1 MLLAVAVAL
10 AFADASIVVLGLP
23 DIYREMDTTV
33 VQASWV
39 ITVYALVVTI
49 VAAVL
54 ALLASRVRAG
64 LLTLIGLVAFAAG
77 SAVSGGAGNIGV
89 LFAGRGLQGV
99 GAALALVGSLPVLA
113 SLTGSSARGRTW
125 WVTAAAFGAAVGPAL
140 GGVLTQAFA
149 WRAIFIVQVPVA
161 LLALLALV
169 GPGRADA
176 DQTADQAGDPA
187 EGTIVAAG
195 EGPAATSWLANA
207 GELLTFAAL
216 VGALFLGV
224 LLLVVVWD
232 YQPIAGAVVV
242 SALPAASFAVRPLG
256 HRLAPAVAGGAGA
269 VLLAAGLAGLA
280 LLPRVSGWLAA
291 VAFAFCGAGMGLALS
306 VLGPASLPDGAR
318 PIRAASRSVAARHAG
333 LMLGLLLIAPVLAGQ
348 LEAKADQAALA
359 GTASMLE
366 AELPLRQKLPVAW
379 AVRNEIEST
388 PDGEVPDIDAVFQA
402 QGADDSE
409 ELAAAR
415 DDLVDRI
422 TAILTRAFRSSF
434 LIAAVLALLAL
445 VPIMLVAWRNRTV
458 APAVRPSLVPII
470 AAGLVTGAAIGFV
483 VAEWNRGAQEFGRY
497 EAADPCSAPP
507 DTYPGDGLDATVQR
521 IALSGLNGAACELDT
536 SREALVLSLD
546 SESGIGDVTWDRD
559 TAAEA
564 LQSGTSRAIDDAV
577 DRGTL
582 PSWAGR
588 VLGFVVE
595 RAPIGWLLERLPF

>member
-23 DIYREMDTTV
+23 DIYRELDTTV

-64 LLTLIGLVAFAAG
+64 LLTLIGLVTFAAG
-77 SAVSGGAGNIGV
+77 SAASGAAGSIGV
-89 LFAGRGLQGV
+89 LFAGRGLQGI
-99 GAALALVGSLPVLA
+99 GAALALVGSLPVLS
-113 SLTGSSARGRTW
+113 SLTGSSGRGRTW

-169 GPGRADA
+169 GPGRPDADRADDRADA
-176 DQTADQAGDPA
+176 AP
-187 EGTIVAAG
+187 VAADERPG
-195 EGPAATSWLANA
+195 ATTWLANA

-232 YQPIAGAVVV
+232 YQPIAGAAVV

-256 HRLAPAVAGGAGA
+256 HRLTAAVAGGAGA
-269 VLLAAGLAGLA
+269 VVLAAGLAGLA
-280 LLPRVSGWLAA
+280 VLPRVSGWLAA

-318 PIRAASRSVAARHAG
+318 PIAAASRSVAARHAG

-366 AELPLRQKLPVAW
+366 AELPLRQKIPVAW
-379 AVRNEIEST
+379 ALRNEIEST
-388 PDGEVPDIDAVFQA
+388 PDGEVPDIDAVFEA
-402 QGADDSE
+402 QGADDSD

-415 DDLVDRI
+415 DDLVEVI

-445 VPIMLVAWRNRTV
+445 VPILLVAWRSRTV
-458 APAVRPSLVPII
+458 AVAVRPSLAPII
-470 AAGLVTGAAIGFV
+470 AAGLITGAAVGFV

-497 EAADPCSAPP
+497 EAADPCAAPP
-507 DTYPGDGLDATVQR
+507 DTYPGSGLDATVQR
-521 IALSGLNGAACELDT
+521 IALGGLNGAACELGT
-536 SREALVLSLD
+536 SRETLVLSLD

-564 LQSGTSRAIDDAV
+564 IQSGTSRAIDDAV
-577 DRGTL
+577 ERGTL
-582 PSWAGR
+582 PGWAGR

-595 RAPIGWLLERLPF
+595 RAPIDWLLERLPF